1 MSLTKEDLSEIKKIV
16 SSTEKRLES
25 KIGKL
30 DVKIDRKIDGLRE
43 ELSDKLENTKHQILN
58 TMDEKFQVFED
69 NISRE
74 ISDLADI
81 NRAVITR
88 TDEIDHRLR
97 IVERKLG
104 LVVK

>member
-1 MSLTKEDLSEIKKIV
+1 LTKEDLSEIKKIV

>member
-1 MSLTKEDLSEIKKIV
+1 MTKEDLSEIKKIV

>member
-1 MSLTKEDLSEIKKIV
+1 LTKEDLNEIKKIV
-16 SSTEKRLES
+16 SSTEKRLETT
-25 KIGKL
+25 
-30 DVKIDRKIDGLRE
+30 IDRKIDGLRE
-43 ELSDKLENTKHQILN
+43 ELSDKIEHSKQ
-58 TMDEKFQVFED
+58 QVLTVLGE
-69 NISRE
+69 E

-81 NRAVITR
+81 NSAVITR

>member
-1 MSLTKEDLSEIKKIV
+1 MVLTKDDLKQIKRIV
-16 SSTEKRLES
+16 EFSTE
-25 KIGKL
+25 
-30 DVKIDRKIDGLRE
+30 DVTRN
-43 ELSDKLENTKHQILN
+43 LSDKIEHSKQQVLTVLG
-58 TMDEKFQVFED
+58 DEIKSVGKD
-69 NISRE
+69 MSRE

-104 LVVK
+104 LIVK